1 MRVTKSMSTE
11 ISVEDLSFLQ
21 LSDSFFPTGL
31 YTMSNGLEFIF
42 HEKKLK
48 SRDILNLIK
57 VYLKQQVAPGDCV
70 ALGNA
75 YDCVEKLDLQG
86 LLEVDQTLY
95 SMRLMEELRSA
106 TVRSGIQ
113 LLRCTRFFVTR
124 NKILN
129 LYQKS
134 VTNGYASGIYPI
146 SFAVVCK
153 SLNIP
158 KHKSGLMLLYGFVVS
173 VIGAALRLGILQHLD
188 GQKIIHEL
196 KPFILVSVK
205 ENMDKPLSSIWQF
218 APAIDIIQM
227 KHEQMDSRMFIT

>member
-1 MRVTKSMSTE
+1 MQVTTSMNTE

-31 YTMSNGLEFIF
+31 YTTSNGLEFIF
-42 HEKKLK
+42 HEKKLNP
-48 SRDILNLIK
+48 RDILKLIK

-75 YDCVEKLDLQG
+75 YDCVEKSDLQG
-86 LLEVDQTLY
+86 VIEADLTLY
-95 SMRLMEELRSA
+95 SMRLMEESRNA
-106 TVRSGIQ
+106 AVRSGIQ
-113 LLRCTRFFVTR
+113 LLRCTRYFMTQ

-158 KHKSGLMLLYGFVVS
+158 KHKTGLMLLYGFVVS

-196 KPFILVSVK
+196 KPFILVSVN
-205 ENMDKPLSSIWQF
+205 ENIGKSLSSIWQF

>member
-1 MRVTKSMSTE
+1 MKVTTSMSTE

-42 HEKKLK
+42 HEKKLR
-48 SRDILNLIK
+48 SRDILELLK
-57 VYLKQQVAPGDCV
+57 VYLKQQVGPADCV

-75 YDCVEKLDLQG
+75 YDCAKKLDLQG
-86 LLEVDQTLY
+86 LIEVDRTLY
-95 SMRLMEELRSA
+95 SMRLVEEIRNAS
-106 TVRSGIQ
+106 VRSGIQ
-113 LLRCTRFFVTR
+113 LFRCAKFFVSQ

-129 LYQKS
+129 LYQQS
-134 VTNGYASGIYPI
+134 VTNGYSSGIYPI

-158 KHKSGLMLLYGFVVS
+158 KHKAGLMLLYGFIVS
-173 VIGAALRLGILQHLD
+173 VIGAALRLGILQHFD

-196 KPFILVSVK
+196 KPFILASVK
-205 ENMDKPLSSIWQF
+205 ENIGKPLSGIWQF
-218 APAIDIIQM
+218 APATDIIQM